1 MRRPRP
7 HIFVILGMLT
17 AFLSVGCATGRAPDS
32 GASRA
37 SADSVQAKIKPL
49 VEDLYLK
56 TRDLEA
62 IYLDLR
68 TVANAFAF
76 LPDDRQLSHIQKTA
90 LYVQNALQG
99 ATHQWEFL
107 SIMEDIKP
115 AARQDY
121 FTLRHRA
128 LQKTAD
134 ETRYDVRFLKL
145 YQAYITN
152 AEAQKDING
161 AAALMDGIQK
171 IYGRLIDA
179 IAPLVRQGLPTTI

>member
-1 MRRPRP
+1 MIRPLS
-7 HIFVILGMLT
+7 HIFVILGMLI

-62 IYLDLR
+62 ICLDLR
-68 TVANAFAF
+68 TVANTFAF

-99 ATHQWEFL
+99 ATHQKPIPIINCRPFL
-107 SIMEDIKP
+107 P
-115 AARQDY
+115 AKCHPSNFAKIG
-121 FTLRHRA
+121 RA
-128 LQKTAD
+128 
-134 ETRYDVRFLKL
+134 
-145 YQAYITN
+145 
-152 AEAQKDING
+152 
-161 AAALMDGIQK
+161 
-171 IYGRLIDA
+171 
-179 IAPLVRQGLPTTI
+179 